1 MVLGFTQ
8 QESWHQHW
16 LKQLL
21 FYRSVLILCICT
33 FISVSL
39 KNCCGCPR
47 LKGNREK
54 KECYPFPNFLSC
66 SQCSLNCLQITL
78 EGSLKLNT
86 KLPEEL
92 NMSWK
97 QKLIME
103 LILSTIKFYGVKIKI
118 NQKITSLPFNM
129 LTLISLS
136 SDLHK
141 LTLHANSQV
150 FAMYDAVS
158 LIIWTEI
165 ALSML

>member
-1 MVLGFTQ
+1 MLPIPQFP
-8 QESWHQHW
+8 
-16 LKQLL
+16 KLL
-21 FYRSVLILCICT
+21 SV
-33 FISVSL
+33 
-39 KNCCGCPR
+39 
-47 LKGNREK
+47 
-54 KECYPFPNFLSC
+54 Y
-66 SQCSLNCLQITL
+66 SLNCLQITL
-78 EGSLKLNT
+78 EGYLKLNT

-165 ALSML
+165 ALSMS